1 MLFLKSSTACSYCEL
16 TRDRALIPHQIIKK
30 RTIIV
35 CCLFTFLLQMSMT
48 SQTYILP
55 FFFQAV
61 KGTTARISGL
71 DILPYGIT
79 ITITVR
85 SREPHHFRFLLK
97 KKLANRLPKNVRR

>member
-1 MLFLKSSTACSYCEL
+1 MA
-16 TRDRALIPHQIIKK
+16 
-30 RTIIV
+30 
-35 CCLFTFLLQMSMT
+35 MT

-79 ITITVR
+79 ITVTVR
-85 SREPHHFRFLLK
+85 SRGAHHFRFLSK
-97 KKLANRLPKNVRR
+97 KNLLTASPKM